1 MNSLIFPSLY
11 YETIETAFPGVLVT
25 MIVALV
31 FILTYRDDDI
41 DPMPDFPPGLSQEEK
56 VKIVQ
61 KKYQR
66 IEEMDLDSPETINL
80 VKGLIQ
86 EKVSILIPLQK
97 TCWKKNSPLGSTN

>member
-25 MIVALV
+25 MIVVLV
-31 FILTYRDDDI
+31 FIFIYRDDDI

-66 IEEMDLDSPETINL
+66 IEEIDLDSPEATNL
-80 VKGLIQ
+80 FKRLVQ
-86 EKVSILIPLQK
+86 EEVSILIPLQN
-97 TCWKKNSPLGSTN
+97 TCWKKDSPLDFTR

>member
-1 MNSLIFPSLY
+1 MRQLKQLFS
-11 YETIETAFPGVLVT
+11 GVLVT
-25 MIVALV
+25 TIVSLV

-66 IEEMDLDSPETINL
+66 MEEIDLDSPETTSL

-97 TCWKKNSPLGSTN
+97 TCWKKNSPPGLTS